1 LKKSNEFSGLQGAF
15 GGILEFQTDKSKI
28 EKIDNYLVD
37 SEFDMDKVSGLP
49 FEQAAPV
56 DK

>member
-1 LKKSNEFSGLQGAF
+1 MKKSNEFSGYQGDI

-28 EKIDNYLVD
+28 GKIDDYLID
-37 SEFDMDKVSGLP
+37 SEFDMDKVSGLN